1 MMEAVSRRT
10 VATQMVATQMAATQM
25 RHVMRTR
32 QTGVAMMESLMA
44 MMVLLVGLLG
54 IVGLQAKSQTS
65 HFEAYQRAQAL
76 LLLDD
81 MVNRMTANRY
91 AAACYAWTGAGGQ
104 PYLGADGAGH
114 RGSTSC
120 TAVAGTVQTR
130 MIAERGMSDW
140 DSLLKGAA
148 ESDGGVNTGAMIG
161 ARGCVSFDPVT
172 ELYTVAVAWQGMVP
186 TMAPAVDCANGLY
199 GPDTQ
204 RRVVSTTFRI
214 AELIN

>member
-1 MMEAVSRRT
+1 MMEAVSRGK
-10 VATQMVATQMAATQM
+10 AATEMLQAG
-25 RHVMRTR
+25 RAY
-32 QTGVAMMESLMA
+32 QAGVAMMESLMA

-54 IVGLQAKSQTS
+54 IVGLQAKTQTS

-81 MVNRMTANRY
+81 MVNRITSNRY

-104 PYLGADGAGH
+104 PYLGADGPGH

-130 MIAERGMSDW
+130 MIAERGMTEW

-148 ESDGGVNTGAMIG
+148 ESEGGVNTGAMIG

-172 ELYTVAVAWQGMVP
+172 ELYTVAVAWQGMAP
-186 TMAPAVDCANGLY
+186 TMAPAVDCANGLF

-214 AELIN
+214 AELLN